1 MTPTPEHE
9 HLLSVAPLDEVDDLV
24 LAELRDLYA
33 HHDPMP
39 GDLLDRIKFSMSV
52 ASLEAEVAE
61 IVSSASL
68 ATVRGT
74 EYDRVEAVT
83 FAHDGLSVMVST
95 EPSGSGRA
103 DVLGWSSEG
112 LIEVELRERGRTRTT
127 TTDDE
132 GRFTF
137 LGVERGLVSFVLR
150 RTDADAPPII
160 TPAIEL

>member
-9 HLLSVAPLDEVDDLV
+9 FLLAAAPLDEVDDLV

-39 GDLLDRIKFSMSV
+39 GDLLDRIKFSMSI

-74 EYDRVEAVT
+74 EYDRVETVT
-83 FAHDGLSVMVST
+83 FASDGLSVMVST
-95 EPSGSGRA
+95 EPSGAGRA

-127 TTDDE
+127 TADDE

-137 LGVERGLVSFVLR
+137 IGVERGLVSFVLR
-150 RTDADAPPII
+150 RTDPEAPPVI